1 MCKAHH
7 TTSIDVCCDLSLTSF
22 SNTRQALNKLQLS
35 VEKIHSVGT
44 INNVK
49 TSYSTQLKMLPNDNV
64 STSVRH
70 LDHVLTVYSSME
82 QVTWK
87 SPEAVNNQ
95 DVIKMSDGHRNVAIR

>member
-44 INNVK
+44 INNLK

-64 STSVRH
+64 STPVRH

-87 SPEAVNNQ
+87 SPGAVNNQ